1 MTNRLEKGYVLPGQ
15 MNILYS
21 GEQVAATLEKNAV
34 VTLATM
40 ETKYGYF
47 KKEMHVDIAA
57 RNIAPYN
64 NSFEALV
71 KDLKK
76 YKKNGYRVLLLSGSR
91 TRARRLAEDLRNTDR
106 GDPDLLRSCQ

>member
-1 MTNRLEKGYVLPGQ
+1 
-15 MNILYS
+15 
-21 GEQVAATLEKNAV
+21 
-34 VTLATM
+34 M

-76 YKKNGYRVLLLSGSR
+76 YKKNGYRVLLLSVPVPEPDVW
-91 TRARRLAEDLRNTDR
+91 RRICATPRM
-106 GDPDLLRSCQ
+106 PD